1 MDICFPILAFVNSA
15 AMNIG
20 AHVFFCITF
29 FSRYMPGVGAWDRMV
44 THGHIFL
51 FELDLHRK
59 YISSF
64 GFVREDPPG

>member
-1 MDICFPILAFVNSA
+1 MYFFALHFSPDIC
-15 AMNIG
+15 
-20 AHVFFCITF
+20 
-29 FSRYMPGVGAWDRMV
+29 PGVGAWDHMV